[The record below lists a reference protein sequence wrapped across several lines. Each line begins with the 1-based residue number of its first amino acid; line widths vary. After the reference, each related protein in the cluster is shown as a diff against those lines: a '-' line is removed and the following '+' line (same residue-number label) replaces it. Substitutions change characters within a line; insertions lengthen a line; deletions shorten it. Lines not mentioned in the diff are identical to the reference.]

1 MSNLLTKLSIPKRIA
16 LVVVLPLIALLAVS
30 LISFTSTL
38 KENSEA
44 RFLAELVEVVVELG
58 DLVHTMQTERGTSA
72 GFIGSGSDAAQA
84 AMLAARLKV
93 DSEIKRYHDVV
104 EHLGHL
110 THGEVYESLVEI
122 EEEVKGVAAH
132 RAAIDAKSTSLD
144 ANLDFY
150 AKIIHHVMDVG
161 FHAAQLSTDVRVA
174 MQIVALTDLGDVKEY
189 SGLERGLVAGAIATG
204 ELAEKNYLEFNKDIG
219 KQNLLT
225 DLFLANEPVDKREK
239 YKKLL
244 KEAGTDRVQE
254 LRTVLITAHGDIKAS
269 GIDGKTWF
277 EVTTARIE
285 ALRAMEKMVATD
297 ILHDVEAIADASAR
311 HMMVSGGS
319 SLAVIV
325 AVAVAALLVIRSI
338 TGPLAGLTQAM
349 TSIARGDLDLTVP
362 AQTLTDEIGSMSRA
376 LKVFQDQGLEKIRI
390 EGEIEQQ
397 RSLTDRERAER
408 EAAKAAE
415 AEATAQAVS
424 AFGRALNE
432 LAAGDLTVSI
442 DTPFTAELDNLRV
455 NFNTTVGRLGDTLS
469 QVHAAIDTINA
480 GAGEM
485 RAAADD
491 LCGRTEQQAASLQQ
505 TSSALEE
512 ITATVS
518 HSSKSASEASTMAV
532 STQNSTEKSLVI
544 VGDAVAS
551 MGRIENASNRISSII
566 GVIDDIAFQ
575 TNLLALNAGV
585 EAARA
590 GEAGKGFAV
599 VAQEVRELAQR
610 SANAAKEIKDL
621 IGESSHEVADGVKH
635 VTATGE
641 ALNLIAKHIT
651 DISKHIESIATAS
664 SEQSVGLGE
673 CNLAVSS
680 LDQST
685 QQNAAMV
692 EQTTA
697 VTHRLAVDSA
707 TLAELVGQFRF
718 AGGKASAQKAPRRA
732 A

>member
-1 MSNLLTKLSIPKRIA
+1 MSNLLTKLTISKRIA

-104 EHLGHL
+104 EHFGHL
-110 THGEVYESLVEI
+110 THGELYESFVEI
-122 EEEVKGVAAH
+122 EEEVKGIAAH
-132 RAAIDAKSTSLD
+132 RAAIDAKSISLD

-161 FHAAQLSTDVRVA
+161 FHAAQLSPDVRVA
-174 MQIVALTDLGDVKEY
+174 TQIVALTDLGDVKEY
-189 SGLERGLVAGAIATG
+189 AGLERGLVAGAIATG

-225 DLFLANEPVDKREK
+225 DLFLANEPADKREK

-244 KEAGTDRVQE
+244 KEAGIDRVQE
-254 LRTVLITAHGDIKAS
+254 LRTALITAHGDIKAS

-277 EVTTARIE
+277 DVTTARIE
-285 ALRAMEKMVATD
+285 ALRAMEKMVAED
-297 ILHDVEAIADASAR
+297 ILHDVEAIAGAGTR
-311 HMMVSGGS
+311 HMIVSGAS
-319 SLAVIV
+319 NLAVIV

-362 AQTLTDEIGSMSRA
+362 GQKLTDEIGSMSRA

-390 EGEIEQQ
+390 QGEIEQQ
-397 RSLTDRERAER
+397 RSLTDQERSAR
-408 EAAKAAE
+408 EAAKAAD
-415 AEATAQAVS
+415 AAATDHAV
-424 AFGRALNE
+424 ATFADALNQ
-432 LAAGDLTVSI
+432 LAEGNLMVSI
-442 DTPFTAELDNLRV
+442 DTPFSAELDKLRL
-455 NFNTTVGRLGDTLS
+455 NFNAAVERLGDTMS
-469 QVHAAIDTINA
+469 RVKGAIDPINA

-491 LCGRTEQQAASLQQ
+491 LCNRTEQQAAALQE
-505 TSSALEE
+505 TSSALEQ

-518 HSSKSASEASTMAV
+518 HSSVSARDASKMAAETRKSTDDSLVVVRNAVESMGKIESAS
-532 STQNSTEKSLVI
+532 
-544 VGDAVAS
+544 
-551 MGRIENASNRISSII
+551 GRINSII

-610 SANAAKEIKDL
+610 SATAAKEIKEL
-621 IGESSHEVADGVKH
+621 ISESSVEVADGVKH

-641 ALNLIAKHIT
+641 ALDLIAQHIN
-651 DISKHIESIATAS
+651 DISKHIESIATAA
-664 SEQSVGLGE
+664 SEQSTGLNE
-673 CNLAVSS
+673 CNNAVSS

-692 EQTTA
+692 EETTA
-697 VTHRLAVDSA
+697 VTHRLASDSSE
-707 TLAELVGQFRF
+707 LAALVGQFRF
-718 AGGKASAQKAPRRA
+718 AETNGSAKQGQRRA